1 VAAVALSAVAWWL
14 GTGLHPVW
22 WIAWLATLPVLLAA
36 SRVKRLH
43 AFAIAFAACAIG
55 GLNMWNY
62 LHNAIG
68 LPLAISLLS
77 DLQPALVF
85 AVAVLFWRGFVL
97 RGALFRAALSFSAVW
112 VCYEFVLQKTW
123 VHATFG
129 NLSYTQM
136 NFLPVVQL
144 ASLAGVTGISFVLLV
159 VPAGLAA
166 AMSGQGTARHRL
178 AAVSGAVAL
187 LFAVLVWGAWRLRE
201 PLPGPMLRVGLIA
214 SDAPENLS
222 PRDPARIGKTL
233 AAYAAQAQAL
243 IRTGAELVVLPEKNA
258 VISGDTVAEA
268 DRLLGAAA
276 RTGATVAT
284 GAERWTPSAKL
295 NEIRVYGPDGKVDA
309 TYEKHHMLPPF
320 ESDLLPGT
328 SLTTLRER
336 SGTWG
341 LAICKD
347 MDFPAL
353 SRQYGRED
361 AGLLIVPAW
370 DFDADGWYH
379 GRMAILRGVESGFS
393 VARAAKMGVLTI
405 SDDRGRVL
413 AQQPTHAGAFATL
426 LALVPVHHD
435 DTLYDRW
442 GDWFGWLNA
451 LALAA
456 LIVSAL
462 RGSGN
467 LIPSNPGTGI
477 ASGGR

>member
-1 VAAVALSAVAWWL
+1 
-14 GTGLHPVW
+14 
-22 WIAWLATLPVLLAA
+22 
-36 SRVKRLH
+36 
-43 AFAIAFAACAIG
+43 
-55 GLNMWNY
+55 
-62 LHNAIG
+62 
-68 LPLAISLLS
+68 
-77 DLQPALVF
+77 
-85 AVAVLFWRGFVL
+85 
-97 RGALFRAALSFSAVW
+97 
-112 VCYEFVLQKTW
+112 
-123 VHATFG
+123 
-129 NLSYTQM
+129 
-136 NFLPVVQL
+136 
-144 ASLAGVTGISFVLLV
+144 
-159 VPAGLAA
+159 
-166 AMSGQGTARHRL
+166 
-178 AAVSGAVAL
+178 
-187 LFAVLVWGAWRLRE
+187 
-201 PLPGPMLRVGLIA
+201 
-214 SDAPENLS
+214 
-222 PRDPARIGKTL
+222 
-233 AAYAAQAQAL
+233 
-243 IRTGAELVVLPEKNA
+243 
-258 VISGDTVAEA
+258 
-268 DRLLGAAA
+268 
-276 RTGATVAT
+276 
-284 GAERWTPSAKL
+284 
-295 NEIRVYGPDGKVDA
+295 
-309 TYEKHHMLPPF
+309 
-320 ESDLLPGT
+320 
-328 SLTTLRER
+328 
-336 SGTWG
+336 
-341 LAICKD
+341 